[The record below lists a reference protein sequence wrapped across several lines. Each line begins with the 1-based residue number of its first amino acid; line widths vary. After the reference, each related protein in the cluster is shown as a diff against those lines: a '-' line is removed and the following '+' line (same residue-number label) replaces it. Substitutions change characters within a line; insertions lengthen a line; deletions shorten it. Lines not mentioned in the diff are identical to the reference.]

1 MTKLHLTFYKPSRR
15 VYVSAFLLFTFFVA
29 QALTPISKSSV
40 SVPFEGPYI
49 YILGVAQDAGYPQA
63 GCFRQ
68 HCMQGWLEKD
78 KRVMATSLA
87 VVDTTNRRKYLFEAT
102 PNLPDQLFLLEQQ
115 APEKEFK
122 LDGIFITH
130 AHIGHYTGLMYFGRE
145 AMGAK
150 NMPVYVMPKMSKYLT
165 SNGPWDQLVKLNN
178 IAIKELSSQRAVD
191 IGTISITPFLVPHR
205 DEYSETVGFKIKGP
219 RKTAL
224 FIPDINKWSEWSTD
238 LAEQVQKVDYA
249 FLDAT
254 FFDDMELPGRDM
266 SKIPHPFVTE
276 TMETLK
282 DLTYEQKS
290 KVWFIHM
297 NHTNPLLDGDSLES
311 KLASDKGFRVAT
323 EGLRLPL

>member
-1 MTKLHLTFYKPSRR
+1 MR
-15 VYVSAFLLFTFFVA
+15 AFLLFLFLMM
-29 QALTPISKSSV
+29 QALAPIAKSSV
-40 SVPFEGPYI
+40 SEPSEGPYI

-68 HCMQGWLEKD
+68 HCMQGWMQKD
-78 KRVMATSLA
+78 KRLMATSLA
-87 VVDTTNRRKYLFEAT
+87 VVDTANQRKYLFEAT
-102 PNLPDQLFLLEQQ
+102 PNLPEQLFLLELQ
-115 APEKEFK
+115 APEKEFE

-145 AMGAK
+145 AMGSK

-178 IAIKELSSQRAVD
+178 IAIKELSSQRKVD

-266 SKIPHPFVTE
+266 SKIPHPFVIE
-276 TMETLK
+276 TMETLE

-311 KLASDKGFRVAT
+311 KLVFDKGFRVAT